1 MNILHYLYIKGETVF
16 DYRLNGRSL
25 IAFPIFM
32 FSVFFGMPLLPKG
45 LSEFVFI
52 LIFLCWYFI
61 LYCLTYVVLPK
72 KKVKLKTW
80 LRKYKNT
87 TSLWAYL
94 YGLSPFIIEW
104 GYLIIKSN

>member
-1 MNILHYLYIKGETVF
+1 
-16 DYRLNGRSL
+16 
-25 IAFPIFM
+25 M

-52 LIFLCWYFI
+52 LIFLCWYII

-80 LRKYKNT
+80 QRKYKNI

-94 YGLSPFIIEW
+94 YGISP
-104 GYLIIKSN
+104 LIIYGIYLFIKFN

>member
-1 MNILHYLYIKGETVF
+1 
-16 DYRLNGRSL
+16 
-25 IAFPIFM
+25 
-32 FSVFFGMPLLPKG
+32 MPLLPKG

-52 LIFLCWYFI
+52 LIFLCWYII

-80 LRKYKNT
+80 QRKYKNI

-94 YGLSPFIIEW
+94 YGISP
-104 GYLIIKSN
+104 LIIYGIYLFIKFN